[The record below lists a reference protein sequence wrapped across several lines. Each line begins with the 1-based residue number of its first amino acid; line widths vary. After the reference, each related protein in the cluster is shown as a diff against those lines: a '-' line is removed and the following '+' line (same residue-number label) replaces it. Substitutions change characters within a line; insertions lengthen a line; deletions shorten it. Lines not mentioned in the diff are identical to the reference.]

1 MTASE
6 QIQKVLEHLNINAKA
21 FSEMI
26 GYKRPQIIYD
36 IINMRTK
43 RISEPL
49 AIQITSVFPE
59 ISKTWLLAGE
69 GEMLKNSAHQPTS
82 AQEDAGC
89 MLPLIPL
96 DVLAGNPNLDNPGI
110 TADDCER
117 YSVPEFTCRGA
128 DFLIRVSGDSM
139 SPRYCNGNIIA
150 CKIVRNV
157 TFIQWGKPYVIDT
170 EQGILVK
177 LLFPSED
184 PAAITC
190 RSVNSALYPDFE
202 IPKAEIRSFSLVVGL
217 IALE

>member
-1 MTASE
+1 MREIMTRFDMYMKYKGLNDN
-6 QIQKVLEHLNINAKA
+6 KVTIDCNLSQGL
-21 FSEMI
+21 I
-26 GYKRPQIIYD
+26 GQARNGKSD
-36 IINMRTK
+36 LGK
-43 RISEPL
+43 
-49 AIQITSVFPE
+49 
-59 ISKTWLLAGE
+59 KTVDKILIKYQDLDRVWLLTGE
-69 GEMLKNSAHQPTS
+69 GSMLKNSAPQQPA

-117 YSVPEFTCRGA
+117 YSVPEFSCRGA

-177 LLFPSED
+177 LLYPAED
-184 PAAITC
+184 PATITC

>member
-1 MTASE
+1 MRKIE
-6 QIQKVLEHLNINAKA
+6 RFDKYMKYKGLNDNKVTVQLKLSVGTLGKSRKEGRDLSDKVIELILNFYNDLD
-21 FSEMI
+21 
-26 GYKRPQIIYD
+26 R
-36 IINMRTK
+36 
-43 RISEPL
+43 
-49 AIQITSVFPE
+49 V
-59 ISKTWLLAGE
+59 WLLTGE
-69 GEMLKNSAHQPTS
+69 GSMLKNSAPQPTS

-117 YSVPEFTCRGA
+117 YSVPEFSCRGA

-177 LLFPSED
+177 LLYPAED
-184 PAAITC
+184 PATITC

>member
-1 MTASE
+1 MRKIE
-6 QIQKVLEHLNINAKA
+6 RFDKYMKYKGLNDNKVTVQLKLSVGTLGKSRKEGRDLSDKVIELILNFYNDLD
-21 FSEMI
+21 
-26 GYKRPQIIYD
+26 R
-36 IINMRTK
+36 
-43 RISEPL
+43 
-49 AIQITSVFPE
+49 V
-59 ISKTWLLAGE
+59 WLLTGE
-69 GEMLKNSAHQPTS
+69 GSMLKNSAPQPTS

-89 MLPLIPL
+89 ILPLIPL

-117 YSVPEFTCRGA
+117 YSVPEFSCRGA

-177 LLFPSED
+177 LLYPAED

>member
-1 MTASE
+1 MREIMTRFDMYMKYKGLNDN
-6 QIQKVLEHLNINAKA
+6 KVTIDCNLSQGL
-21 FSEMI
+21 I
-26 GYKRPQIIYD
+26 GQARNGKSD
-36 IINMRTK
+36 LGK
-43 RISEPL
+43 
-49 AIQITSVFPE
+49 
-59 ISKTWLLAGE
+59 KTVDKILIKYQDLDRVWLLTGE
-69 GEMLKNSAHQPTS
+69 GSMLKNSAPQPTA

-117 YSVPEFTCRGA
+117 YSVPEFSCRGA

-177 LLFPSED
+177 LLFPSKD
-184 PAAITC
+184 HDRIVC
-190 RSVNSALYPDFE
+190 RSVNSVFYPDFE
-202 IPKAEIRSFSLVVGL
+202 IPKTEIRSFSLVVGL

>member
-1 MTASE
+1 MTRFDMYMKYKGLNDN
-6 QIQKVLEHLNINAKA
+6 KVTIDCNLSQGL
-21 FSEMI
+21 I
-26 GYKRPQIIYD
+26 GQARNGKSD
-36 IINMRTK
+36 LGK
-43 RISEPL
+43 
-49 AIQITSVFPE
+49 
-59 ISKTWLLAGE
+59 KTVDKILIKYQDLDRVWLLTGE
-69 GEMLKNSAHQPTS
+69 GSMLKNSAHQPS
-82 AQEDAGC
+82 AAQEDAGC

-117 YSVPEFTCRGA
+117 YSVPEFSCRGA

-177 LLFPSED
+177 LLYPAED

>member
-1 MTASE
+1 MKYKGLNDN
-6 QIQKVLEHLNINAKA
+6 KVTVQLKLSVGTLGKSRKEGRDLSDKVIELILNFYNDLD
-21 FSEMI
+21 
-26 GYKRPQIIYD
+26 R
-36 IINMRTK
+36 
-43 RISEPL
+43 
-49 AIQITSVFPE
+49 V
-59 ISKTWLLAGE
+59 WLLTGE
-69 GEMLKNSAHQPTS
+69 GSMLKNSTPQQPS

-117 YSVPEFTCRGA
+117 YSVPEFSCRGA

-177 LLFPSED
+177 LLFPSND
-184 PAAITC
+184 NDRIVC

>member
-1 MTASE
+1 MENTIKDRLASYLTYKGINKSE
-6 QIQKVLEHLNINAKA
+6 FGRIIGVSSAYISSIRKSIQPDKTEKIASSFPDLNMA
-21 FSEMI
+21 
-26 GYKRPQIIYD
+26 
-36 IINMRTK
+36 
-43 RISEPL
+43 
-49 AIQITSVFPE
+49 
-59 ISKTWLLAGE
+59 WLLTGE
-69 GEMLKNSAHQPTS
+69 GSMLKNSAPQPTD

-177 LLFPSED
+177 LLFPSKD
-184 PAAITC
+184 HDRIVC

>member
-1 MTASE
+1 MGADIKERTIEFVKSKG
-6 QIQKVLEHLNINAKA
+6 ITMKA
-21 FSEMI
+21 FEIKCGLST
-26 GYKRPQIIYD
+26 GYVTS
-36 IINMRTK
+36 MRK
-43 RISEPL
+43 GFGQDKLKNVLI
-49 AIQITSVFPE
+49 AFPE
-59 ISKTWLLAGE
+59 LNRDWLLYGE
-69 GEMLKNSAHQPTS
+69 GSMLKNSAPQPS
-82 AQEDAGC
+82 ATQEDAGC
-89 MLPLIPL
+89 TLPLIPL

-117 YSVPEFTCRGA
+117 YSVPEFSCRGA

-177 LLFPSED
+177 LLYPAED

-190 RSVNSALYPDFE
+190 RSVNSAIYPDFE

>member
-1 MTASE
+1 MKYKGLNDN
-6 QIQKVLEHLNINAKA
+6 KVTVQLKLSVGTLGKSRKEGRDLSDKVIELILNFYNDLD
-21 FSEMI
+21 
-26 GYKRPQIIYD
+26 R
-36 IINMRTK
+36 
-43 RISEPL
+43 
-49 AIQITSVFPE
+49 V
-59 ISKTWLLAGE
+59 WLLTGE
-69 GEMLKNSAHQPTS
+69 GSMLKNSVPQPTA

-117 YSVPEFTCRGA
+117 CSVPEFSCRGA

-177 LLFPSED
+177 LLYPAED
-184 PAAITC
+184 PATITC

>member
-1 MTASE
+1 MENTIKDRLASYLTYKGINKSE
-6 QIQKVLEHLNINAKA
+6 FGRIIGVSSAYISSIRKSIQPDKTEKIASSFPDLNMA
-21 FSEMI
+21 
-26 GYKRPQIIYD
+26 
-36 IINMRTK
+36 
-43 RISEPL
+43 
-49 AIQITSVFPE
+49 
-59 ISKTWLLAGE
+59 WLLTGE
-69 GEMLKNSAHQPTS
+69 GSMLKNSAPQPTD

-117 YSVPEFTCRGA
+117 YSVPEFSCRGA

-177 LLFPSED
+177 LLFPSKD
-184 PAAITC
+184 PDRIVC

>member
-1 MTASE
+1 MKYKGLNDN
-6 QIQKVLEHLNINAKA
+6 KVTVQLKLSVGTLGKSRKEGRDLSDKVIELILNFYNDLD
-21 FSEMI
+21 
-26 GYKRPQIIYD
+26 R
-36 IINMRTK
+36 
-43 RISEPL
+43 
-49 AIQITSVFPE
+49 V
-59 ISKTWLLAGE
+59 WLLTGE
-69 GEMLKNSAHQPTS
+69 GSMLKNSAPQPS
-82 AQEDAGC
+82 AAQEDAGC

-110 TADDCER
+110 TEDDCEK
-117 YSVPEFTCRGA
+117 YSVPDFSCRGA

-150 CKIVRNV
+150 CKIIRNV

-177 LLFPSED
+177 LLYPAED
-184 PAAITC
+184 PATITC

>member
-1 MTASE
+1 MREIMTRFDKYMKYKGLNDN
-6 QIQKVLEHLNINAKA
+6 KVTIDCNLSQGL
-21 FSEMI
+21 I
-26 GYKRPQIIYD
+26 GQARNGKSDLGKKTVDKI
-36 IINMRTK
+36 
-43 RISEPL
+43 L
-49 AIQITSVFPE
+49 ITYQDLDRV
-59 ISKTWLLAGE
+59 WLLTGE
-69 GEMLKNSAHQPTS
+69 GSMLKNSAPQPTA

-117 YSVPEFTCRGA
+117 YSVPEFSCRGA

-177 LLFPSED
+177 LLFPSKD
-184 PAAITC
+184 PDRIVC

>member
-1 MTASE
+1 MRKIE
-6 QIQKVLEHLNINAKA
+6 RFDKYMKYKGLNDNKVTVQLKLSVGTLGKSRKEGRDLSDKVIELILNFYNDLD
-21 FSEMI
+21 
-26 GYKRPQIIYD
+26 R
-36 IINMRTK
+36 
-43 RISEPL
+43 
-49 AIQITSVFPE
+49 V
-59 ISKTWLLAGE
+59 WLLTGE
-69 GEMLKNSAHQPTS
+69 GSMLKNSAPQPS
-82 AQEDAGC
+82 AAQEDAGC

-110 TADDCER
+110 TEDDCEK
-117 YSVPEFTCRGA
+117 YSVPDFSCRGA

-150 CKIVRNV
+150 CKIIRNV

-177 LLFPSED
+177 LLFPSKD
-184 PAAITC
+184 HDRIVC
-190 RSVNSALYPDFE
+190 RSVNSTLYPDFE

>member
-1 MTASE
+1 MKYKGLNDN
-6 QIQKVLEHLNINAKA
+6 KVTVQLKLSVGTLGKSRKEGRDLSDKVIELILNFYNDLD
-21 FSEMI
+21 
-26 GYKRPQIIYD
+26 R
-36 IINMRTK
+36 
-43 RISEPL
+43 
-49 AIQITSVFPE
+49 V
-59 ISKTWLLAGE
+59 WLLTGE
-69 GEMLKNSAHQPTS
+69 GSMLKNSAPQPTS

-117 YSVPEFTCRGA
+117 YSVPEFSCRGA

-177 LLFPSED
+177 LLYPAED
-184 PAAITC
+184 PATITC

>member
-1 MTASE
+1 MREIMTRFDMYMKYKGLNDN
-6 QIQKVLEHLNINAKA
+6 KVTIDCNLSQGL
-21 FSEMI
+21 I
-26 GYKRPQIIYD
+26 GQARNGKSD
-36 IINMRTK
+36 LGK
-43 RISEPL
+43 
-49 AIQITSVFPE
+49 
-59 ISKTWLLAGE
+59 KTVDKILIKYQDLDRVWLLTGE
-69 GEMLKNSAHQPTS
+69 GSMLKNSAPQQPS

-110 TADDCER
+110 TEDDCER

-177 LLFPSED
+177 LLYPAED
-184 PAAITC
+184 RAAITC
-190 RSVNSALYPDFE
+190 RSVNSELYPDFE
-202 IPKAEIRSFSLVVGL
+202 IPKAEIRSFALVVGM
-217 IALE
+217 ISLE